1 MYSPK
6 YSQES
11 DWDTVAAFIRSNGF
25 GLLIS
30 TDNGLPVGT
39 HLPVELE
46 EKGPGKFVLRG
57 HIAKMN
63 PQSGTF
69 TSGQTFLVV
78 FTDPHAYISSSWYE
92 NGKIP
97 TWNYI
102 AVHVYGQ
109 LRVLDENEL
118 VASLGRLMDHYEAVV
133 KMSDIAEKELQNN
146 LKAIIGFEISIDKID
161 TRFKLSQNRNDHD
174 YFSVVDHLKQN
185 GDGHSVRI
193 AEEMEKRRERK
204 SPAAGNTAPGHGSGP
219 E

>member
-30 TDNGLPVGT
+30 TENGLPVGT

-46 EKGPGKFVLRG
+46 EKEPGKFVLRG

-133 KMSDIAEKELQNN
+133 KMSDIAEKELRNN

-185 GDGHSVRI
+185 GDDHSVRI

-204 SPAAGNTAPGHGSGP
+204 SPAGNTAPGHGSGP